1 CLAPLRVIVPP
12 HSILSP
18 EYPAAVIAGN
28 TEVSQGVTDALFG
41 ALGVL
46 ASSQGTVNNVVYGND
61 EYQNYETICG
71 GTGAGPNHD
80 GTSAVHSHMTNTR
93 LTDPEVLEWRFPL
106 RVDRFGVRS
115 GSGGRGQYCGGDGVV
130 RELTFLEKMTLTL
143 LGSHR
148 VTEPYGLAGG
158 SSGARGRDYVKRADG
173 TVDPLAGTDETEL
186 LPGDTFVMES
196 PGGGGYGSP
205 PD

>member
-1 CLAPLRVIVPP
+1 
-12 HSILSP
+12 
-18 EYPAAVIAGN
+18 
-28 TEVSQGVTDALFG
+28 
-41 ALGVL
+41 
-46 ASSQGTVNNVVYGND
+46 GND

-71 GTGAGPNHD
+71 GTGAGPSHD

-148 VTEPYGLAGG
+148 TTDPYGLAGG
-158 SSGARGRDYVKRADG
+158 LSGARGRDYVKRADG
-173 TVDPLAGTDETEL
+173 TVDRLAGTDETEL

-205 PD
+205 LD